1 MNNTLDHEILRC
13 AQDDGGT
20 DQDDGG
26 AVQGDRSATQDGA
39 NSAQDRDEVMDHL
52 SAI

>member
-26 AVQGDRSATQDGA
+26 ADQGGA
-39 NSAQDRDEVMDHL
+39 NAAQDVGVKF
-52 SAI
+52 